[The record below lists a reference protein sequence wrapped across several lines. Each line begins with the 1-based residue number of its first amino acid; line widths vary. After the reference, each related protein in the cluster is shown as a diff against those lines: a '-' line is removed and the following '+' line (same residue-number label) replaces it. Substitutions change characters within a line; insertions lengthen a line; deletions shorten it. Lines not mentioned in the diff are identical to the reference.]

1 MKFVLDCSVAASW
14 CFEDETTS
22 YTEKVLTTL
31 NKNYQARVPSLWPF
45 EMSNVLLLAERKK
58 RVGLLTISTFKNTLS
73 ILPIEVDHGATDR
86 ALDTIF
92 ELGREMQLTAYDA
105 AYLELAFREKIPLAS
120 LDKTLVRAARE
131 INIAIF

>member
-14 CFEDETTS
+14 CFEDETTP
-22 YTEKVLTTL
+22 YTEKVLTSL
-31 NKNYQARVPSLWPF
+31 SKNYLARVPSIWPF

-58 RVGLLTISTFKNTLS
+58 RVSLLTISTFKNTLS

-120 LDKTLVRAARE
+120 LDKTLLRAARE
-131 INIAIF
+131 INITTF